1 MGFPKDVK
9 ERAAVAC
16 NRSCCL
22 CHQFK
27 GLKLEFHHIKQRA
40 DGGEDTFENCIPLCF
55 DCHGD
60 MGGVNPR
67 HPKGN
72 AYSERELRMHR
83 DKWYEQCAVT
93 ENVIENVY
101 INTYA
106 EIDALLGEPT
116 VTLSNQA
123 GLSHQNSYLS
133 VGHNGTFTFDY
144 SNNDGKYTIGTGEYE
159 FVTRWSK
166 ASNTS
171 IHAYKDSLGVNGAIA
186 RVKAPV
192 EWPTILD
199 TNCDFSSRVRT
210 PEIGDIIIW
219 KNTNGKHAATKIVSI
234 KDDTRGA
241 DHDELT
247 CEYIIYK

>member
-1 MGFPKDVK
+1 MGFPKDDK

-27 GLKLEFHHIKQRA
+27 GLKLEFHHIKQKA

-60 MGGVNPR
+60 MGGINPR

-72 AYSERELRMHR
+72 AYSEKELRMHR
-83 DKWYEQCAVT
+83 DKWYEQCSLKNNNLVEATV
-93 ENVIENVY
+93 EDV
-101 INTYA
+101 
-106 EIDALLGEPT
+106 DALFSTPIAMLACRT
-116 VTLSNQA
+116 IS
-123 GLSHQNSYLS
+123 SSKKSYS
-133 VGHNGTFTFDY
+133 SIGYNGIFTFDY
-144 SNNDGKYTIGTGEYE
+144 SNNDGKYTIGAGEYE
-159 FVTRWSK
+159 FITRWSK
-166 ASNTS
+166 ASDRS
-171 IHAYKDSLGVNGAIA
+171 IHAYKDSLGKNGSIA
-186 RVKAPV
+186 RLKAPNQ
-192 EWPTILD
+192 WPTMLD
-199 TNCDFSSRVRT
+199 DSCDFSSRVRT
-210 PEIGDIIIW
+210 PEIGDVIFW
-219 KNTNGKHAATKIVSI
+219 KNSFGKYAATRIISI